1 MSKKNIINLNNYDKP
16 RRAVDNGMRIFTN
29 DERLQVLN
37 MFPSMRVTKVQ
48 SYSQWKEKQDEAEF
62 RDILLDIALS
72 DDN

>member
-16 RRAVDNGMRIFTN
+16 RRAVDNGMRMFTN

>member
-16 RRAVDNGMRIFTN
+16 RRAVDHGMRMFIN

-48 SYSQWKEKQDEAEF
+48 SYSQWKEEQDEAKF
-62 RDILLDIALS
+62 RDMLLALS
-72 DDN
+72 NEN